1 MRFEQSYYAENDYYE
16 LMGLTP
22 EASSIQV
29 VEAFEHQSS
38 DLNLNHPDQKERVRS
53 AEKMLGLTQAYE
65 VLNDPIQRS
74 HYDLRQLGRKNL
86 PISNQV
92 DGLFKEAVKAFR
104 QHQIEM
110 ALRYFKEISMLY
122 PHRPL
127 YRVHLAIAYAEKNWM
142 SFAES
147 ELETALRLDPQ
158 YMFAKETV
166 AHLLFKLPD
175 KKHPG
180 GGNPLNRQVGALAA
194 AFVGLSVLLASGLPQ
209 QLIGGV
215 FGKLNHATQEIFD
228 PMKEAARKAG
238 KKIHDEKDINSQLP
252 QDMVQDLQQKQDAKS
267 TQAVQI
273 PDLGSDFKPEG
284 QTYDYRKQKAKSKV
298 YYPDQGVVVVT
309 YEDGSILTYK
319 PSELKGW
326 KQDTE
331 TNQAVM
337 VTRDNELIPAPA
349 TVPLKMPD
357 GSAVDLNSAAFPA
370 HLFPEYATAA
380 NAKGA
385 QNSGSS
391 TTGAVSAPVGTAQTQ
406 SGTQPGS
413 QPGTQPANQPGT
425 QPATQ
430 SATQG
435 KGQPYSPYG
444 AGR

>member
-1 MRFEQSYYAENDYYE
+1 MRFEQSYYAQHDYYE

-22 EASSIQV
+22 EASSVQV
-29 VEAFEHQSS
+29 VEAFEEQSA
-38 DLNLNHPDQKERVRS
+38 DLNLNHPDQQERVRS

-74 HYDLRQLGRKNL
+74 HYDLNQLGRKNL
-86 PISNQV
+86 PVSSQV

-104 QHQIEM
+104 QQQNEM

-180 GGNPLNRQVGALAA
+180 GSNPLNRQVGLLAA
-194 AFVGLSVLLASGLPQ
+194 GFVGLSVLLASGLPQ
-209 QLIGGV
+209 QLLGGV
-215 FGKLNHATQEIFD
+215 FGKINHATQEMFD

-252 QDMVQDLQQKQDAKS
+252 QDMVQDLQQKQQAKS
-267 TQAVQI
+267 AQNVQI

-349 TVPLKMPD
+349 SVPLKMPD
-357 GSAVDLNSAAFPA
+357 GSAVNLGSADFPA
-370 HLFPEYATAA
+370 HLFPEYASQT
-380 NAKGA
+380 NA

-391 TTGAVSAPVGTAQTQ
+391 SAGSSTGTAPATHAPLSAQT
-406 SGTQPGS
+406 
-413 QPGTQPANQPGT
+413 QPGTQPGT
-425 QPATQ
+425 QPVAPP
-430 SATQG
+430 AQG

-444 AGR
+444 GGR

>member
-1 MRFEQSYYAENDYYE
+1 MRFEQSYYAENDYYA

-22 EASSIQV
+22 EASSVQV
-29 VEAFEHQSS
+29 VEAFQEQSA

-86 PISNQV
+86 PVSAQV
-92 DGLFKEAVKAFR
+92 DALFKEAVKAYR

-147 ELETALRLDPQ
+147 ELETALRLDPN
-158 YMFAKETV
+158 YLFAKETV

-175 KKHPG
+175 KKNPV
-180 GGNPLNRQVGALAA
+180 GGNPLNRQVALLAA
-194 AFVGLSVLLASGLPQ
+194 GFVGLSVLLASGLPQ
-209 QLIGGV
+209 QLLGGV
-215 FGKLNHATQEIFD
+215 FGRLNQATQEMLD

-238 KKIHDEKDINSQLP
+238 KKIHDDREINSQLP
-252 QDMVQDLQQKQDAKS
+252 QDMVQDMEQKK
-267 TQAVQI
+267 QANASQPVEI

-284 QTYDYRKQKAKSKV
+284 QVYDYRKQKAKSKV
-298 YYPDQGVVVVT
+298 FYPDQGVVVVT

-326 KQDTE
+326 KQDAE

-337 VTRDNELIPAPA
+337 VTRDNELIPAPSS
-349 TVPLKMPD
+349 VPLKMPD
-357 GSAVDLNSAAFPA
+357 GSPVDIQAAGFPA
-370 HLFPEYATAA
+370 HLFPEYATPE
-380 NAKGA
+380 NGKRS
-385 QNSGSS
+385 QN
-391 TTGAVSAPVGTAQTQ
+391 TGASTRTPDSAVQPPPVNTGTSTQTQ
-406 SGTQPGS
+406 PVTPPIS
-413 QPGTQPANQPGT
+413 QPGT

-430 SATQG
+430 N

-444 AGR
+444 AGQ

>member
-1 MRFEQSYYAENDYYE
+1 MRFEQSYYAENDYYQ

-29 VEAFEHQSS
+29 VEAFEQQSA

-180 GGNPLNRQVGALAA
+180 GGNLLNRQVVALAA
-194 AFVGLSVLLASGLPQ
+194 TFVGLSVLLASGLPQ

-215 FGKLNHATQEIFD
+215 LGRMNQATQEMLD

-238 KKIHDEKDINSQLP
+238 KKLHDEKDINSQLP
-252 QDMVQDLQQKQDAKS
+252 QDMVQDLQQKQQAKS
-267 TQAVQI
+267 SQAAVQI

-284 QTYDYRKQKAKSKV
+284 QVYDYRKQKAKSKV
-298 YYPDQGVVVVT
+298 FYPDQGVVVVT

-349 TVPLKMPD
+349 SVPLKMPD
-357 GSAVDLNSAAFPA
+357 GSAVDLSSAAFPA
-370 HLFPEYATAA
+370 HLFPEYGPAE
-380 NAKGA
+380 NAKGS
-385 QNSGSS
+385 QNAGSS
-391 TTGAVSAPVGTAQTQ
+391 TGGSSTGQTSANTVVPPPTSAGGTPQ
-406 SGTQPGS
+406 
-413 QPGTQPANQPGT
+413 T

-430 SATQG
+430 PANPAANPA
-435 KGQPYSPYG
+435 KGQAYSPYG